1 MQQGPTFWQ
10 NLITAIWAPGTY
22 AKVAFILATS
32 PIWKPT
38 AMSMW
43 QEIKKVLFAEPG
55 TVPQPAPHEDP
66 FLNIPLA
73 AYRAARRPPGS
84 TGSSGTGP
92 VSAGSR
98 SRGRALRRR
107 SGF

>member
-1 MQQGPTFWQ
+1 MQQHPTFWQ
-10 NLITAIWAPGTY
+10 NLITALWAPGTY
-22 AKVAFILATS
+22 AKIAFILATS

-43 QEIKKVLFAEPG
+43 LEIKKVLFAEPG
-55 TVPQPAPHEDP
+55 TVVPAPPHEDP

-73 AYRAARRPPGS
+73 AYRASRRPPGT
-84 TGSSGTGP
+84 TGSGP
-92 VSAGSR
+92 VAPSR
-98 SRGRALRRR
+98 ARGRTLRRR